1 MGDWRIWA
9 LFVVAVF
16 GSGLIC
22 GYAVWLYTRRHGES
36 GRIKLGGKVDTDG
49 VEFAAEVTIEGA
61 AGALALTATPVDVA
75 GKRAGVPMRA
85 TVPLEVQS

>member
-1 MGDWRIWA
+1 MEWQIAA
-9 LFVVAVF
+9 LFLAA
-16 GSGLIC
+16 GLAGLLVG

-49 VEFAAEVTIEGA
+49 VEFSAEVTIEGA
-61 AGALALTATPVDVA
+61 AGELELTATPVDVA
-75 GKRAGVPMRA
+75 GKTAGVPMRA